1 MNEIKGI
8 IYGLGQMGRILARLS
23 VEKGVIPVG
32 AIDMDPA
39 AAGKDLG
46 ELAGFSYPLNV
57 KVSDNADEVLSQNE
71 ADIALIAV
79 FAELDRSFPLFKR
92 CIENGVNV
100 ITTCDESLFPWTTS
114 PEITAKLD
122 KLAKRHGVTIVG
134 AGFQDTFLANEIILL
149 SGASHTIEIINGHQS
164 YNIDDYGPVVAEW
177 HNLGETLDEFRKRE
191 QEEGMDLSYF
201 VMSLE
206 TIAAG
211 LGLTIKNIS
220 QHTEPLTSETDLY
233 CKSLDKKIP
242 GGRTIG
248 RTQITDIDTWQGIKL
263 HGEEV
268 SKVYM
273 EGEVDEVIW
282 SIKGEPDTFL
292 RNDRVATRFQ
302 TCTQMVNRIPDV
314 INSEPGYVT
323 VNELPMLRY
332 RAYPLHFYVNERGR
346 NP

>member
-8 IYGLGQMGRILARLS
+8 VYGLGQMGRILTRLI

-32 AIDMDPA
+32 AIDADPA
-39 AAGKDLG
+39 SVGKDLG
-46 ELAGFSYPLNV
+46 ELVGLGYPLNV
-57 KVSDNADEVLSQNE
+57 RVSDDADEILSKNE

-79 FAELDRSFPLFKR
+79 YAEMDRSFPLFAR

-114 PEITAKLD
+114 PEITARLD
-122 KLAKRHGVTIVG
+122 KLARKHGVTIVG
-134 AGFQDTFLANEIILL
+134 AGFQDTFLANEVILL
-149 SGASHTIEIINGHQS
+149 SGASHTIESISGYQS

-177 HNLGETLDEFRKRE
+177 HNLGETLDEFSKRE
-191 QEEGMDLSYF
+191 EEEGTDLSYF
-201 VMSLE
+201 IMSLE

-211 LGLTIKNIS
+211 LDLTIKSID
-220 QHTEPLTSETDLY
+220 QRTEPLTGEKDVY
-233 CKSLDKKIP
+233 CGCLDKTIP
-242 GGRTIG
+242 AGRTIG
-248 RTQITDIDTWQGIKL
+248 RTQITDIETWQGVKL

-268 SKVYM
+268 SKVYL

-282 SIKGEPDTFL
+282 SIKGEPDTHV

-332 RAYPLHFYVNERGR
+332 RAYPLHFYVNERR
-346 NP
+346 RSS